1 MLDSAILTHQLEFPV
16 AALPSEEP
24 LGQRRKTMRQLGNY
38 KDFSSAEVSR
48 FGSLVFRSPIDW
60 KHPIRVRGR
69 HDGKEELKS
78 FSKREKQ
85 SRITEHRTSSLYT
98 LKIWYFG
105 ALDH

>member
-1 MLDSAILTHQLEFPV
+1 MNV
-16 AALPSEEP
+16 
-24 LGQRRKTMRQLGNY
+24 
-38 KDFSSAEVSR
+38 SSAEASQ
-48 FGSLVFRSPIDW
+48 FGSLVFRSTIDW

-85 SRITEHRTSSLYT
+85 SRITEHRTSSLYI
-98 LKIWYFG
+98 LKVWYFG